1 MNELDLIRRRQR
13 RGTEMRYLISFL
25 GILLLATSLWA
36 QTAGT
41 IEEDERKKPYLY
53 EWTDEKGVG
62 HITDTLGNVPEKYR
76 SRARRVEI
84 RKEKEQPG
92 ALPALTATPQDQ
104 GAPIDDEARKA
115 EWRRKIKDWKS
126 RLAESEKRHQELE
139 EERNALIRPWGTLAL
154 ASPDARAKVGK
165 VEEEM
170 KAVQKQINEARNMIN
185 VVIPEEA
192 RKADVPPGW
201 LRE

>member
-1 MNELDLIRRRQR
+1 
-13 RGTEMRYLISFL
+13 MRYLISFI

-41 IEEDERKKPYLY
+41 KEEDERKKPYLY

-92 ALPALTATPQDQ
+92 ALPAQPELTTTPQDQ
-104 GAPIDDEARKA
+104 GAPVDDEARKA
-115 EWRRKIKDWKS
+115 EWRQKIKDWKS

-139 EERNALIRPWGTLAL
+139 EERNALIRPWGTFAL
-154 ASPDARAKVGK
+154 ASPDTRAKVGK

-170 KAVQKQINEARNMIN
+170 KAVQKQIDEARNMIN

>member
-1 MNELDLIRRRQR
+1 
-13 RGTEMRYLISFL
+13 MRYLISFI

-41 IEEDERKKPYLY
+41 KEEDERKKPYLY
-53 EWTDEKGVG
+53 EWTDEKGLA

-84 RKEKEQPG
+84 RKKKEQPA
-92 ALPALTATPQDQ
+92 ALQAQPEPTTTPQDQ
-104 GAPIDDEARKA
+104 GASLDDEERIA
-115 EWRRKIKDWKS
+115 EWRRKIGDWKS
-126 RLAESEKRHQELE
+126 RLAEAEKRHQELDD
-139 EERNALIRPWGTLAL
+139 ERNALIRTWNLLSLAP
-154 ASPDARAKVGK
+154 PDTKVRVGK
-165 VEEEM
+165 IEEEM
-170 KAVQKQINEARNMIN
+170 KTVQEQIDEARKMID

-192 RKADVPPGW
+192 RKAGVPPGW

>member
-1 MNELDLIRRRQR
+1 
-13 RGTEMRYLISFL
+13 MRYLISFI

-41 IEEDERKKPYLY
+41 KEEDERKKPYLY

-92 ALPALTATPQDQ
+92 ALPAQPELTPTPLEQ

-115 EWRRKIKDWKS
+115 EWRQRIGDWKS

-139 EERNALIRPWGTLAL
+139 EERNALIRPWGTFAS
-154 ASPDARAKVGK
+154 ASPDTRAKVGK

-170 KAVQKQINEARNMIN
+170 NAVQKQIDEARNMIN

-192 RKADVPPGW
+192 RKAGVPPGW